1 MPAAVDVRTLWLLNF
16 ALGAWLL
23 VRLSGRLRGIPFVY
37 FRLYLAWS
45 LLVSFVMAAVPALF
59 PQEKNLYGWIFIF
72 TSYASTIFEFL
83 TILELSNL
91 ALEKFPAIRLA
102 SFRLLS
108 LLWLILAISIL
119 SWFAYLSSAPA
130 KKFPKLIAAI
140 RYHDSVD
147 VGFCLFILLFLGF
160 IAWMPVP
167 LSHNLLTHAFL
178 LTGHFVLVA
187 LAYFL
192 AQLEQFEADFKLSN
206 YLSLGGT
213 SILYALWALR
223 LNPSESPV
231 LATPRG
237 ELNLEEAQGM
247 LARLAELNDTLSRSG
262 PRILR

>member
-1 MPAAVDVRTLWLLNF
+1 VLSFLWF
-16 ALGAWLL
+16 
-23 VRLSGRLRGIPFVY
+23 
-37 FRLYLAWS
+37 
-45 LLVSFVMAAVPALF
+45 
-59 PQEKNLYGWIFIF
+59 
-72 TSYASTIFEFL
+72 
-83 TILELSNL
+83 
-91 ALEKFPAIRLA
+91 
-102 SFRLLS
+102 
-108 LLWLILAISIL
+108 ILAVSIL
-119 SWFAYLSSAPA
+119 SWFAYLSSSPA

-140 RYHDSVD
+140 RYHESVD

-192 AQLEQFEADFKLSN
+192 AQLEQFEVDFKLSN

-213 SILYALWALR
+213 SILYVLWALR
-223 LNPSESPV
+223 LNASDS
-231 LATPRG
+231 LALNTTRG
-237 ELNLEEAQGM
+237 QLKFEEAESM